1 MTPRKHPHAVDAAP
15 AVRPGSEPAAPR
27 PAEPGAD
34 PGPDGDGSGPPGAVV
49 VGLDGAPGSR
59 PALRWAADEAARRH
73 APLVLVH
80 AYRRPATGGFPGY
93 NPVPDD
99 LLGGLRD
106 HGREVLRAAAAEMAR
121 RHPELTVT
129 RVLRPGR
136 AEVVLRAVS
145 AGARLTVVGHA
156 ATSRLTGVL
165 LGSVALAV
173 TSGNPAPVAV
183 VPPGHLPDGPI
194 VVGVDGSP
202 LSEAAVAFA
211 FAEAALRRTE
221 LVAVHAWNDPAL
233 DARRLEPLL
242 IDPGSLAEQE
252 RALLAERLAGWVE
265 RYPDVR
271 VRQVLAPRRP
281 VPGLLAYAADAAA
294 VVVGSH
300 GRGGLAGMLLGS
312 TSHALATHARCPVI
326 VVRHPGFGVR

>member
-1 MTPRKHPHAVDAAP
+1 MTPSERTRAP
-15 AVRPGSEPAAPR
+15 ATDPAT
-27 PAEPGAD
+27 
-34 PGPDGDGSGPPGAVV
+34 GDVGGGPPGAVV

-59 PALRWAADEAARRH
+59 PALRWAAAEAARRH

-80 AYRRPATGGFPGY
+80 AYRLRATGGFPGY

-99 LLGGLRD
+99 LLGQLRD
-106 HGREVLRAAAAEMAR
+106 RGREVLLAAADAVAQGY
-121 RHPELTVT
+121 PELTVS
-129 RVLRPGR
+129 RILRPGR
-136 AEVVLRAVS
+136 PEVVLRAVS
-145 AGARLTVVGHA
+145 ATARLTVVGHA

-173 TSGNPAPVAV
+173 TSGNPVPVAV
-183 VPPGHLPDGPI
+183 VPTGYVPAGPI

-211 FAEAALRRTE
+211 FDEAALRRAE
-221 LVAVHAWNDPAL
+221 LVAVHAWDDPTL

-242 IDPGSLAEQE
+242 IDPGTLADQE

-300 GRGGLAGMLLGS
+300 GRGSLAGMLLGS

-326 VVRHPGFGVR
+326 VVRHPGFGVH

>member
-1 MTPRKHPHAVDAAP
+1 MTRREHSRAVGLDP
-15 AVRPGSEPAAPR
+15 AGDRATEPDTG
-27 PAEPGAD
+27 PATG
-34 PGPDGDGSGPPGAVV
+34 PGPGGDGIAPPGAVV

-59 PALRWAADEAARRH
+59 PALRWAAEEAERRH

-80 AYRRPATGGFPGY
+80 AYRLPATGGGPGY
-93 NPVPDD
+93 NTVPDD
-99 LLGGLRD
+99 LLGQLRAR
-106 HGREVLRAAAAEMAR
+106 GRAVLRAAAAQVAQ
-121 RHPELTVT
+121 RHPGVTVT
-129 RVLRPGR
+129 RILRSGR
-136 AEVVLRAVS
+136 PDVVLRAVS
-145 AGARLTVVGHA
+145 ATARLTVVGHA

-165 LGSVALAV
+165 LGSVALSV

-183 VPPGHLPDGPI
+183 VPTGHLPDGPI

-211 FAEAALRRTE
+211 FDEAALRRAE
-221 LVAVHAWNDPAL
+221 LVAVHAWNDPGL

-242 IDPGSLAEQE
+242 VDPGTLVDQE

-271 VRQVLAPRRP
+271 VRQVLASRRP

>member
-1 MTPRKHPHAVDAAP
+1 MTPTEHPHAIGIDP
-15 AVRPGSEPAAPR
+15 ATGPAGHRVP
-27 PAEPGAD
+27 EPG
-34 PGPDGDGSGPPGAVV
+34 PGGDGGPPGAVV

-59 PALRWAADEAARRH
+59 PALRWAAAEAARRH

-80 AYRRPATGGFPGY
+80 AYRRPATGGVPGY

-99 LLGGLRD
+99 LLGHLRD
-106 HGREVLRAAAAEMAR
+106 DGREILAAAAAHVAR
-121 RHPELTVT
+121 WHPDLTVA

-136 AEVVLRAVS
+136 PDVVLRAVS
-145 AGARLTVVGHA
+145 ATARLTVVGHA
-156 ATSRLTGVL
+156 ATSRLAGVL

-183 VPPGHLPDGPI
+183 VRTGHQVDGPV

-211 FAEAALRRTE
+211 FDEAALRRSE
-221 LVAVHAWNDPAL
+221 LVAVHAWHDPAL
-233 DARRLEPLL
+233 DTRRLEPLL
-242 IDPGSLAEQE
+242 IDPGTLADQE
-252 RALLAERLAGWVE
+252 RALLAERLAGWIE

-300 GRGGLAGMLLGS
+300 GRGALAGMLLGS
-312 TSHALATHARCPVI
+312 TSHGLATHARCPVI
-326 VVRHPGFGVR
+326 VVRHPGFGVH